1 MFEVINKRIKN
12 LNEFEKLD
20 FLKRHHILTHYPYEL
35 PLQTQL
41 LKEQMIFSQKKQNL
55 IFFAR
60 DRELSDVSK
69 KQ

>member
-20 FLKRHHILTHYPYEL
+20 FLKRHHILTQYPYEL
-35 PLQTQL
+35 LLQTQL

-55 IFFAR
+55 IS
-60 DRELSDVSK
+60 L
-69 KQ
+69 QPL